1 MNINISTKDFVWS
14 FLGYFLNIGVSV
26 ILLPFI
32 LKYLDTNEIGLWY
45 TFISLSVLINLID
58 FGFSSTITRNISY
71 AWGGATKLLKEGTGK
86 INKSKKKNF
95 KLLKSILNASIHIY
109 SIVSFVAFLILF
121 IIFTKF
127 IKEISYEINGSKHIY
142 SWYIFSTGI
151 CLNLFYSYWTSL
163 LKGIGAV
170 KESQK
175 AIIFSKI
182 FQLIFTI
189 IGLYFSYG
197 LLSIALGFLL
207 GGLLMRL
214 LSKKYFY
221 KVIRN
226 ENLGNYKISFFKIE
240 DKSLY
245 KILFYNAWRLGIV
258 SIGAYMILQLN
269 TLISSYYLGLE
280 VTASYGLTLQL
291 FTILI
296 GVSSTIYI
304 TLQPRINEANLNN
317 NKKLIT
323 NIISFCILSNWIIYF

>member
-1 MNINISTKDFVWS
+1 
-14 FLGYFLNIGVSV
+14 
-26 ILLPFI
+26 
-32 LKYLDTNEIGLWY
+32 
-45 TFISLSVLINLID
+45 
-58 FGFSSTITRNISY
+58 
-71 AWGGATKLLKEGTGK
+71 
-86 INKSKKKNF
+86 
-95 KLLKSILNASIHIY
+95 
-109 SIVSFVAFLILF
+109 
-121 IIFTKF
+121 
-127 IKEISYEINGSKHIY
+127 
-142 SWYIFSTGI
+142 
-151 CLNLFYSYWTSL
+151 
-163 LKGIGAV
+163 
-170 KESQK
+170 
-175 AIIFSKI
+175 
-182 FQLIFTI
+182 
-189 IGLYFSYG
+189 
-197 LLSIALGFLL
+197 
-207 GGLLMRL
+207 MRL

-323 NIISFCILSNWIIYF
+323 NYFLYSIKLIIYFLGFLFIIYILPIIIQIFFNVEL